1 MLMFMSSTI
10 GQTLTIGVAPQVGL
24 ISEYRREYLLHYKG
38 TGKSMPVACELS
50 GTATTDDGKEIGIDE
65 VIEFMDFFEVRGLK
79 NLVIFNLGITL
90 LQVQPA
96 KEDFYPIADMV
107 CRGREMVDML
117 PEIPDYYEY
126 GSELIFHWSHKHGE
140 DTHMH
145 KLISPRNNW

>member
-1 MLMFMSSTI
+1 MKVLASPCLLLASCLAQLLLMMARRLVLMKLLSSW
-10 GQTLTIGVAPQVGL
+10 
-24 ISEYRREYLLHYKG
+24 ISLRLVSSL
-38 TGKSMPVACELS
+38 PVKHFYCLS
-50 GTATTDDGKEIGIDE
+50 
-65 VIEFMDFFEVRGLK
+65 V
-79 NLVIFNLGITL
+79 
-90 LQVQPA
+90 QVQPA